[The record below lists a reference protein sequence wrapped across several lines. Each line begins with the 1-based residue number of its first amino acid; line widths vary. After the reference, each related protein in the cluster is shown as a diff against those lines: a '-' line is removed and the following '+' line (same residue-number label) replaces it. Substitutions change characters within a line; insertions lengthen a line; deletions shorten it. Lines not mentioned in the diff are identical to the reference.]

1 MAKDICNTHAYTHT
15 YIYTEKD
22 RPPPQI
28 DMTDATGGGHI
39 CSTLKWIER
48 YTVHRRVS
56 TDIIYIRR
64 QEGGIIRWRGW
75 KRLLYTIGY
84 GENFEWVV
92 IAFTV
97 EKVERAKPSAWHTL
111 AQNYK
116 ESARN

>member
-1 MAKDICNTHAYTHT
+1 MMAKDICNTHAYTHT

-64 QEGGIIRWRGW
+64 QRGW
-75 KRLLYTIGY
+75 HHKVTRMKKTSLYDRLW
-84 GENFEWVV
+84 GEF
-92 IAFTV
+92 
-97 EKVERAKPSAWHTL
+97 
-111 AQNYK
+111 
-116 ESARN
+116 